1 MEDKQIFNVPARN
14 MEWLENK
21 VAKLNKKATK
31 LGVGGLEIVRVSH
44 VDTKDDKGVIDRVFQ
59 VVVEGE
65 VPHIEGYQFVA
76 RIDHNTDPTGKS
88 NLVYVMPKE
97 TLPEVLRYSPAECD
111 HCNWMRNRRTTYILF
126 KDATGAFIQVGSTC
140 LGDFFNGNPDNI
152 AKKAEWIVTAKKLA
166 KEAIDREGDGNALN
180 DHRHFDLETYL
191 SFVALEIEDFRWV
204 SGKEAWNNE
213 GLNSTAS
220 VALSRMLDDEKRATI
235 ASEKP
240 TEQNI
245 AQARASIR
253 WAASQ
258 DKSKSDFWHNVVTIA
273 ETKAIGFKATGTAA
287 AIVSMYIQHRDREL
301 ENEQEEA
308 EDLSGSEH
316 FAAVKDKIRCEVRVI
331 GNRLLPLRDFQEFQT
346 RLVRMVT
353 VKGDNLVVTFAT
365 GKFNPE
371 LGSTTTIR
379 GTVSKLDDYNGVKQ
393 TIIKR
398 AAEVA

>member
-1 MEDKQIFNVPARN
+1 MSDKQIFNVPARN

-21 VAKLNKKATK
+21 VATLNKKATK

-44 VDTKDDKGVIDRVFQ
+44 VDSKDDKGVIDRVFQ

-65 VPHIEGYQFVA
+65 IPHIEGYQFVA
-76 RIDHNTDPTGKS
+76 RIDHNTDATGAS

-97 TLPEVLRYSPAECD
+97 TLPEGLRNSPADCS
-111 HCNWMRNRRTTYILF
+111 HCGWKRNRRATYILF
-126 KDATGAFIQVGSTC
+126 KNETSEHIQVGSTC
-140 LGDFFNGNPDNI
+140 LGDFFDGNPENI

-166 KEAIDREGDGNALN
+166 KEATDREGDGNALN
-180 DHRHFDLETYL
+180 NHRYFDLETYL

-204 SGKEAWNNE
+204 SGKEAWNND

-258 DKSKSDFWHNVVTIA
+258 DKSNSDFWHNVVTIA
-273 ETKAIGFKATGTAA
+273 VTEAIGFKATGTAA
-287 AIVSMYIQHRDREL
+287 AIVSMYIKHREREL
-301 ENEQEEA
+301 ENKQET

-316 FAAVKDKIRCEVRVI
+316 FAAVKDKITGEVRVI
-331 GNRLLPLRDFQEFQT
+331 GNRLLPLKDYQQFQS

-353 VKGDNLVVTFAT
+353 VKGSNLIVTFAT

-379 GTVSKLDDYNGVKQ
+379 GTVTKLDDYNGVKQ
-393 TIIKR
+393 TIINR
-398 AAEVA
+398 ASEVA